1 MLPQRADTENALC
14 LSGLFFNFVKKVL
27 AVDEAISDKPGT
39 NVGQDDEF
47 NRGV

>member
-1 MLPQRADTENALC
+1 LSVAIKPEIAATAQ
-14 LSGLFFNFVKKVL
+14 SGLFFNFVKKVL